1 MRKALYNGYKLYLI
15 ESVEEFKYIRGTLSP
30 KVAVGIDTE
39 TTGLDYNKDRIVGV
53 CISCGTSYNPKDYR
67 GFYLPIRHNGYSNN
81 LPIEE
86 VMSLT
91 QELINNHTTWWW
103 NRNYDATMLE
113 FDGIDFPCIGKTNDA
128 QCLAHL
134 VKNDRMPALKDF
146 VQDYLH
152 FEVQHYEDNNA
163 EGNSFANTD
172 PTVSFVYAAADPLI
186 TVLIARKLWTD
197 YPYTHKIYPL
207 DNKFADVMRRIMYK
221 ADLYFDRDIIKKLY
235 DENAKELAS
244 VRNKIFAMT
253 GYTFKLNS
261 NRDKAEALCF
271 SEDTEFLTE
280 KGFMKYDE
288 ITTEKIAQFNEAS
301 KEVEFVVP
309 EGRIS
314 RFSKEMYHI
323 NHRYTD
329 LLVTPGHKMYVAL
342 DKDNYKLMSI
352 DDIADRKRG
361 FRVKNTVNIVGVE
374 RTDPFVFESREGD
387 TRHKKLVIPADAFIE
402 FLGFWYGDGYS
413 TISQYKKKDGSIHT
427 SYKVGLTQ
435 STCKEKEN
443 TVNWLVDLNHRM
455 GNVFGISKRV
465 ERYDF
470 QCSFKVFAE
479 YMENNCKVH
488 MVKTIP
494 LWIRDLSARQRRL
507 FLDGYFRA
515 DGTFNGVHVFLSSNL
530 EMLKELRY
538 LSVISGR
545 KCSNIRVKAKEGSIK
560 SIKGV
565 GLKHESKPMYEFST
579 TIKFDYSHI
588 TSNNIEFIT
597 DYNSRVVC
605 FQVPTSVLVVRRK
618 GKVSVCGNCRF
629 VTLTVKTA
637 KGEFKV
643 DKEVLASIDHP
654 LAQLLLK
661 YAKLEK
667 YRSSYLAKML
677 VLQNPFKINYQHCN
691 AETGRLSSGSSKGN
705 PYFAPLNVQNFPK
718 VEMFKYLHRD
728 NSSIGYRVDLNPF
741 QAIGGVI
748 DTPDG
753 AKAVSDL
760 KEGDLVLTSKGE
772 KKVISITISDIK
784 CHKYDSATCEPC
796 SYVNGKLTEYA
807 EPTEQGYYVDLGEDV
822 YSVKSQG
829 NDVQIKSLLKM
840 KCKGGLRDAFICPP
854 GYVWIS
860 QDYSAEEV
868 VLLANLSGEP
878 NLLNPLKEGKDI
890 HKYVA
895 TQMFGHYDP
904 THRTIAK
911 TITFCS
917 NYGGSGDTI
926 ARRLGVPKE
935 QGEMY
940 LERYNKTMSKA
951 YAWKQ
956 NMIKQGRHKGFVFTF
971 FGRPRAVYQFFSSSK
986 PGMKGYAERTCMN
999 SPIQGGGG
1007 DVIRIDHIRYWS
1019 LVDPKSP
1026 NYNKEFAENTMYI
1039 NTIHDEINLY
1049 AKEGYARKASDILYK
1064 AMYQNYKQWQVPLTT
1079 SPSVGTSWG
1088 TQIEIKGWTSDDKP
1102 IPDCEEDL
1110 SLLS

>member
-15 ESVEEFKYIRGTLSP
+15 ESVEEFKYIRGTLNP

-39 TTGLDYNKDRIVGV
+39 TTGLDYTKDRIVGV
-53 CISCGTSYNPKDYR
+53 CISCGTSYNTKDYR

-86 VMSLT
+86 VMSLI
-91 QELINNHTTWWW
+91 QYLIDNYITWWW

-113 FDGIDFPCIGKTNDA
+113 FEGIDFPCIGKTNDA

-244 VRNKIFAMT
+244 VRNKIFAMA

-261 NRDKAEALCF
+261 NRDKAEVL
-271 SEDTEFLTE
+271 
-280 KGFMKYDE
+280 
-288 ITTEKIAQFNEAS
+288 
-301 KEVEFVVP
+301 
-309 EGRIS
+309 
-314 RFSKEMYHI
+314 
-323 NHRYTD
+323 
-329 LLVTPGHKMYVAL
+329 
-342 DKDNYKLMSI
+342 
-352 DDIADRKRG
+352 
-361 FRVKNTVNIVGVE
+361 
-374 RTDPFVFESREGD
+374 
-387 TRHKKLVIPADAFIE
+387 
-402 FLGFWYGDGYS
+402 
-413 TISQYKKKDGSIHT
+413 
-427 SYKVGLTQ
+427 
-435 STCKEKEN
+435 
-443 TVNWLVDLNHRM
+443 
-455 GNVFGISKRV
+455 
-465 ERYDF
+465 
-470 QCSFKVFAE
+470 
-479 YMENNCKVH
+479 
-488 MVKTIP
+488 
-494 LWIRDLSARQRRL
+494 
-507 FLDGYFRA
+507 
-515 DGTFNGVHVFLSSNL
+515 
-530 EMLKELRY
+530 
-538 LSVISGR
+538 
-545 KCSNIRVKAKEGSIK
+545 
-560 SIKGV
+560 
-565 GLKHESKPMYEFST
+565 
-579 TIKFDYSHI
+579 
-588 TSNNIEFIT
+588 
-597 DYNSRVVC
+597 SRV
-605 FQVPTSVLVVRRK
+605 
-618 GKVSVCGNCRF
+618 

-637 KGEFKV
+637 KGDFKV

-748 DTPDG
+748 DTPEG
-753 AKAVSDL
+753 SKAVSDL

-772 KKVISITISDIK
+772 KKVISITASDVK
-784 CHKYDSATCEPC
+784 CHKYNSVTCEPC
-796 SYVNGKLTEYA
+796 SYVNGKLTEYE
-807 EPTEQGYYVDLGEDV
+807 EPTEQGYYLDLGEDV

-829 NDVQIKSLLKM
+829 NDVQIKPLLKM
-840 KCKGGLRDAFICPP
+840 KCKGGLRDAFTCPP

-926 ARRLGVPKE
+926 ARRLGVSKE
-935 QGEMY
+935 QGDMY

-956 NMIKQGRHKGFVFTF
+956 SVIKEGRHKGFVFTF

-1007 DVIRIDHIRYWS
+1007 DVIRIDHIRYWA

-1026 NYNKEFAENTMYI
+1026 KYNKEFAENTMYI
-1039 NTIHDEINLY
+1039 NTVHDEINLY
-1049 AKEGYARKASDILYK
+1049 VKEHYARKASDILYQV
-1064 AMYQNYKQWQVPLTT
+1064 MYQNYKQWQVPLTT
-1079 SPSVGTSWG
+1079 SPSIGTSWG

-1110 SLLS
+1110 SLL